1 MPQSCF
7 EGATFVKTVV
17 EWKELPVDGFPE
29 LAMVGRSNS
38 GKSSAL
44 NILANRSRL
53 AFVSKMPGRTQ
64 ALNYFLLPSS
74 RFVVDLPGYGYAKT
88 ARATKADWAPLLGR
102 YVRERTALT
111 GVIML
116 MDVRRP
122 LTDLDEAFLDW
133 YTPANRNLLILLTK
147 CDKVS
152 NQVRY
157 AEKRRV
163 QAAIEARS
171 AELAARTN
179 IVIFSTLKRIGL
191 EEVGAVIAQWWPHH
205 DQKASPDQ
213 VI

>member
-17 EWKELPVDGFPE
+17 AWKELPTDGLPE

-44 NILANRSRL
+44 NVLANRTRL

-64 ALNYFLLPSS
+64 ALNYFLLPSG

-88 ARATKADWAPLLGR
+88 ARATQADWAPLLGR

-111 GVIML
+111 GVVLL
-116 MDVRRP
+116 MDIRRP

-133 YTPANRNLLILLTK
+133 YTPSERNLLILLTK

-152 NQVRY
+152 NQVRF
-157 AEKRRV
+157 AEKRNV

-171 AELAARTN
+171 PALAARTN

-191 EEVGAVIAQWWPHH
+191 EEVGAVIAQWWPTS
-205 DQKASPDQ
+205 DASAPIDA
-213 VI
+213 